1 MDVKKFVP
9 WNWFNKEEEES
20 GKPMPFAV
28 TDKQIQSPLQQL
40 HSEMD
45 KLFDQAFKGFG
56 VHPFGFGRV
65 APAEL
70 FKPTLD
76 LSASEKQYTV
86 NVEIPGVDEKDIQL
100 EIADDTLVI
109 KGEKKQESESK
120 DNSFYRIERSYGS
133 FRRMLSLPED
143 ADREN
148 VSAAFKKGVL
158 TVTIPR
164 KPTQKTDVRRVEI
177 KGAS

>member
-9 WNWFNKEEEES
+9 WNWFNKEEEEA
-20 GKPMPFAV
+20 GKPMPFAREE
-28 TDKQIQSPLQQL
+28 KQMHSPLQQL

-45 KLFDQAFKGFG
+45 RIFDQTFKGFG
-56 VHPFGFGRV
+56 LAPFGFGK
-65 APAEL
+65 ASAAEL

-86 NVEIPGVDEKDIQL
+86 SVEVPGVDEKDIQL

-109 KGEKKQESESK
+109 KGEKKQETESK

-164 KPTQKTDVRRVEI
+164 KPSQKAEVKRVEI
-177 KGAS
+177 KSAS

>member
-9 WNWFNKEEEES
+9 WNWFNKKEEEA
-20 GKPMPFAV
+20 GKPMPFAREE
-28 TDKQIQSPLQQL
+28 KQILSPLQQL

-45 KLFDQAFKGFG
+45 RIFDQTFKGFG
-56 VHPFGFGRV
+56 LAQFGFGK
-65 APAEL
+65 ASAAEL

-86 NVEIPGVDEKDIQL
+86 SVEVPGVDEKDIQL
-100 EIADDTLVI
+100 EIVDDTLVI
-109 KGEKKQESESK
+109 KGEKKQETESK

-133 FRRMLSLPED
+133 FRRVLSLPED

-164 KPTQKTDVRRVEI
+164 KPSQKAEVKRVEI
-177 KGAS
+177 KSAS